1 MTKTVSKVSVK
12 DLFKRFSEKTETIR
26 DGRPVHIPYTRI
38 AGKNFLDIVVLY
50 YGITRD
56 EAKIKINKELI
67 VRPSKGGVL
76 VFAEPLKKTTEK
88 KAEVS
93 IEEIL
98 GL

>member
-1 MTKTVSKVSVK
+1 MAKTTKLSVK

-38 AGKNFLDIVVLY
+38 QGKNFLDIVCLY
-50 YGITRD
+50 YAISRD
-56 EAKIKINKELI
+56 EAKSRINKELV

-76 VFAEPLKKTTEK
+76 VFAESLKKTTEK
-88 KAEVS
+88 RAEPSV
-93 IEEIL
+93 EEIL

>member
-1 MTKTVSKVSVK
+1 MAKTQAKLSVK
-12 DLFKRFSEKTETIR
+12 DLFKRFQEKTEGVR
-26 DGRPVHIPYTRI
+26 QGRPVHIPYTRI
-38 AGKNFLDIVVLY
+38 AGKNFLDIVALY
-50 YGITRD
+50 YGVTRED
-56 EAKIKINKELI
+56 AKTRINKELV

-76 VFAEPLKKTTEK
+76 VFSEPLKKTIEK